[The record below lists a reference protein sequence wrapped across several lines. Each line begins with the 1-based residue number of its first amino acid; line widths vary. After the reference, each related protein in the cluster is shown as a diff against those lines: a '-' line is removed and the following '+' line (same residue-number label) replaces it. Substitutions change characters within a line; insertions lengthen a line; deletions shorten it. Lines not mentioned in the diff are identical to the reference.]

1 MEDIMDYT
9 NETVKNI
16 VDSLIEDED
25 LPKDTKVNFEVWS
38 IGYDEDGTITDSEMF
53 IAEFEDPDEA
63 INYAKNLTLADIV
76 QKAAEEPADFGYE
89 YSNVEYI
96 AIEVETVIEDE
107 DDSTANIE
115 TIYTKYINLDSD
127 ESEEEPEEDSCE
139 DAVQLTSNDYT
150 LLEDGSLLVPCSLM
164 QGYNK
169 NDYVR
174 IRFIDEDA
182 CPLITYKIISR
193 TTGDF
198 EGVDA
203 FVCEF
208 EY

>member
-1 MEDIMDYT
+1 MDYT

-25 LPKDTKVNFEVWS
+25 LPKDTKVNFEVWA

-53 IAEFEDPDEA
+53 IAEFKDPDEA
-63 INYAKNLTLADIV
+63 INYAKNLTLSDII
-76 QKAAEEPADFGYE
+76 QKAAEEPVNFEDE
-89 YSNVEYI
+89 YAKVEWLS
-96 AIEVETVIEDE
+96 IEVETVIEDE

-115 TIYTKYINLDSD
+115 TIYTKYINLDS
-127 ESEEEPEEDSCE
+127 EEPEEEPEEDSCE
-139 DAVQLTSNDYT
+139 DSVQLTSNDYT
-150 LLEDGSLLVPCSLM
+150 LLEDGSLLVPCNLM

-182 CPLITYKIISR
+182 SPLITYKIISR

>member
-16 VDSLIEDED
+16 IDSLIEDED
-25 LPKDTKVNFEVWS
+25 LPEDTKASFEVWA
-38 IGYDEDGTITDSEMF
+38 IGYDADGTITDSEMF
-53 IAEFEDPDEA
+53 IEEFEDPDEA
-63 INYAKNLTLADIV
+63 INYAKNLTLSDII
-76 QKAAEEPADFGYE
+76 QKAAEEPVDFEDG
-89 YSNVEYI
+89 YSNVECI
-96 AIEVETVIEDE
+96 SVEVETVVDDVDE
-107 DDSTANIE
+107 EEGTMNIGS
-115 TIYTKYINLDSD
+115 IYTKYISLSA
-127 ESEEEPEEDSCE
+127 EEPEEDSCE

-150 LLEDGSLLVPCSLM
+150 LLEDGSLLIPCNLM

-182 CPLITYKIISR
+182 NPILTYKIISR

>member
-1 MEDIMDYT
+1 MDYT

-16 VDSLIEDED
+16 INSLVEDEGLD
-25 LPKDTKVNFEVWS
+25 TDTKVTFEVWS

-63 INYAKNLTLADIV
+63 INYAKNLTLSDII
-76 QKAAEEPADFGYE
+76 QKASEEPINFEDE
-89 YSNVEYI
+89 YANVECI
-96 AIEVETVIEDE
+96 SVEVETVIDNPEDE
-107 DDSTANIE
+107 EETLNIG
-115 TIYTKYINLDSD
+115 TIYYKYISLN
-127 ESEEEPEEDSCE
+127 ESEEEPEPEPDSCE
-139 DAVQLTSNDYT
+139 DAVQLTSEDYT
-150 LLEDGSLLVPCSLM
+150 LLEDGSLVVPCNLM
-164 QGYNK
+164 KGYNK

-182 CPLITYKIISR
+182 NPILTYKIVSR

-203 FVCEF
+203 FICEF
-208 EY
+208 VY